1 MGTCAN
7 NTRMIG
13 IFGGS
18 FDPIHLGHLRAAL
31 ELRETLGLEQVRFI
45 PCRRPPHR
53 AAPVAS
59 AEQRAAL
66 LEAAL
71 RGEPAFRVDARELH
85 RDGPSY
91 TVDTL
96 LSLRAELGAA
106 PLCLILGMDAFQGFS
121 TWHRWREVIELAHL
135 VVAHRPGWMPPQSG
149 AVAEM
154 LAQRR
159 VHGSAELRQSPGG
172 RVLLCPVTQ
181 LDISSSHIRA
191 LVADGRSPRYLVPE
205 TVWALIQAHNIYRR
219 AVNGPL
225 RPGIENR

>member
-1 MGTCAN
+1 
-7 NTRMIG
+7 MIG

-31 ELRETLGLEQVRFI
+31 ELAQALELEQVRFM
-45 PCRRPPHR
+45 PCRQPPHR
-53 AAPVAS
+53 SAPVAG
-59 AEQRAAL
+59 AEQRVAL

-71 RGEPAFRVDARELH
+71 RGEPAFRLDTRELH

-121 TWHRWREVIELAHL
+121 TWHRWQEVIELAHL
-135 VVAHRPGWMPPQSG
+135 VVAHRPGWTPPRSG
-149 AVAEM
+149 AVAEL
-154 LAQRR
+154 LAQRQVR
-159 VHGSAELRQSPGG
+159 GVAELRQHPGG
-172 RVLLCPVTQ
+172 RVLLWPVTP

-191 LVADGRSPRYLVPE
+191 LVAEGRSPRYLVPE
-205 TVWALIQAHNIYRR
+205 AVWELIQARNIYR
-219 AVNGPL
+219 VPGKESL
-225 RPGIENR
+225 RPEVKHR

>member
-1 MGTCAN
+1 
-7 NTRMIG
+7 MIG

-31 ELRETLGLEQVRFI
+31 ELAQALGLAQVRFM
-45 PCRRPPHR
+45 PCRQPPHR
-53 AAPVAS
+53 SLPLAS
-59 AEQRAAL
+59 AEHRVAL

-71 RGEPAFRVDARELH
+71 RSEPAFHLDTRELH

-121 TWHRWREVIELAHL
+121 TWHRWQEVIELAHL
-135 VVAHRPGWMPPQSG
+135 VVAHRPGWTPPRSG
-149 AVAEM
+149 TVAEL
-154 LAQRR
+154 LAQRQVR
-159 VHGSAELRQSPGG
+159 GGAQLRQRSGG
-172 RVLLCPVTQ
+172 HILLWPVTP

-191 LVADGRSPRYLVPE
+191 LVAEGRSPRYLVPE
-205 TVWALIQAHNIYRR
+205 AVWELIQARNIYRVPDQ
-219 AVNGPL
+219 ASP
-225 RPGIENR
+225 RPELKHP